1 MKNNVLVLDGEIDL
15 EMMQTLAASYSDMNP
30 DTLVG
35 PTSFLDIYIRSG
47 GGDNSIGIA
56 MTDLVNTNECRTT
69 LIAMGGVFSGA
80 FELFFMADCE
90 KRILPCTVGMYHYGA
105 VDIVFRDNNA
115 PQKGAD
121 EAYLRT
127 LESVKKRTDYVAK
140 ICGFTKEEIE
150 KLEAGEDVGFDYMR
164 MLEMLEFSKGGLSVS
179 QINEQ

>member
-15 EMMQTLAASYSDMNP
+15 EMMEKLASVYSDMG
-30 DTLVG
+30 TGVSAG
-35 PTSFLDIYIRSG
+35 AITSLDIYLRSG
-47 GGDNSIGIA
+47 GGDNAIGIA

-90 KRILPCTVGMYHYGA
+90 KRILSCTVGMYHYGA

-127 LESVKKRTDYVAK
+127 LESVKKRADYVAK
-140 ICGFTKEEIE
+140 ICGFTKEEVE

-164 MLEMLEFSKGGLSVS
+164 MLEMLEFSKQGLSVS
-179 QINEQ
+179 QIDK